1 MAPIVKALEEDLFFD
16 SRLCVSAQHR
26 EMLDQILEL
35 FELQPDH
42 DLDIMKEGQDLYDIT
57 SKVLLGM
64 RSVLQ
69 QEQPDMI
76 LVHGDTSTCLATS
89 LAGFY
94 AQIPVAHVEAGLR
107 TGNLSAPFPE
117 EANRLITSRLA
128 SFHFAPT
135 EQARQ
140 NLLAEGIHSESIEVT
155 GNSVIDALLWVRGK
169 MEKQEEWG
177 QTFGSATEIILT
189 RRPFVLIT
197 GHRRENLGKGFL
209 NICHAISTLASRH
222 PEVHFIYPVH
232 LNPKV
237 QEPAYSILGN
247 QGNIHLIAP
256 LDYAPFIFAMDRCA
270 FILTDSG
277 GVQEEGPALGKHV
290 LLMRD
295 ITERPEAVA
304 AGTVT
309 LVGTNTHKIL
319 VAAEQLL
326 ACHCKQPQPPA
337 LQEKAT
343 QVVTKTPYGDGNTA
357 TTICQTLRRL
367 APENTPRHHNP
378 TG

>member
-1 MAPIVKALEEDLFFD
+1 MAPIVKALKEDPFFD

-42 DLDIMKEGQDLYDIT
+42 DLDIMQEGQDLYDIT

-107 TGNLSAPFPE
+107 TGNLRAPFPE

-135 EQARQ
+135 EEARQ
-140 NLLAEGIHSESIEVT
+140 NLLAEGIHSERIEVT

-169 MEKQEEWG
+169 MEKQKEWG
-177 QTFGSATEIILT
+177 HTFGSATEIILT

-277 GVQEEGPALGKHV
+277 GVQEEAPALGKHV

-304 AGTVT
+304 AKTVT

-319 VAAEQLL
+319 VAAERLL
-326 ACHCKQPQPPA
+326 ALHCTQPPPVHETVA
-337 LQEKAT
+337 KA
-343 QVVTKTPYGDGNTA
+343 VTKTPYGTGNTA
-357 TTICQTLRRL
+357 TTICQTLHRL
-367 APENTPRHHNP
+367 AQEKTPGQQTPSR
-378 TG
+378 